1 MKLTNNQRNKK
12 KYYMTNTKVT
22 LTITIPENV
31 YKKLK
36 EIIATGKVSEF
47 VSRAIEESINQ
58 KEKQIIEEY
67 QKVSR
72 DKKLIEK
79 IKI

>member
-1 MKLTNNQRNKK
+1 MASN
-12 KYYMTNTKVT
+12 KVT

-36 EIIATGKVSEF
+36 ETVALGKVSEF
-47 VSRAIEESINQ
+47 VSRVIEESINQ
-58 KEKQIIEEY
+58 KEKQIIREY

-72 DKKLIEK
+72 DKKLTEK
-79 IKI
+79 IKDWDSFIKE

>member
-1 MKLTNNQRNKK
+1 MASN
-12 KYYMTNTKVT
+12 KVT

-36 EIIATGKVSEF
+36 ETVALGKVSEF
-47 VSRAIEESINQ
+47 VSRVIEESINQ
-58 KEKQIIEEY
+58 KEKQIIREY

-72 DKKLIEK
+72 DKKLTEK
-79 IKI
+79 IKD